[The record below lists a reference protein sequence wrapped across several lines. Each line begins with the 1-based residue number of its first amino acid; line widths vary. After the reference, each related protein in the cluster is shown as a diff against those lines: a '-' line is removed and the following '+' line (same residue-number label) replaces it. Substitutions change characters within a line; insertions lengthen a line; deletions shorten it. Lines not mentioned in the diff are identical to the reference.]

1 MHKNKDRD
9 VVVVGA
15 GLSGLYAA
23 LLLKEAGLS
32 VAVFEARNRVGG
44 LTFSPN
50 SAAYGG
56 RVDLGGQWVSPKQ
69 RRINALIDR
78 YSAPLVKQFVTGQRV
93 CLHGKDTFVG
103 AMGTVPGLNDEEQAD
118 YKNAYGL
125 LYEAMDRI
133 APNPWESDDAAKLDS
148 MTYATWVNTIC
159 QPGRVHGAMTRIP
172 GAYYGAL
179 AEEISALELLQ
190 KLKSCGGPVFMSDTD
205 TGGQSAHM
213 MGSQIVSE
221 GMARDL
227 GDDIVLSAPARAV
240 DWSNGEATVFTDA
253 GAWRSR
259 NVVFATSPT
268 MISQIR
274 FTPHLPSKR
283 RLLHQ
288 RFPNGRNTKAVI
300 VYERP
305 FWRDR
310 NLNGNVIATDGSL
323 TAAYDLGDEQAGKGI
338 LITLFTGVAAYRVD
352 NLAPDRR
359 KARVLELL
367 TQALG
372 AEAQNPI
379 EYMDQVWADEEWSGG
394 ASSPFLVP
402 GALTTIGGELREP
415 VGPLHWAGTHMSREY
430 RGYMEGA
437 LAAGEA
443 AATRIAAGH

>member
-1 MHKNKDRD
+1 MHSKVDRD

-23 LLLKEAGLS
+23 LLLKEFGLS
-32 VAVFEARNRVGG
+32 VVVVEARNRVGG

-50 SAAYGG
+50 SSAYGG

-69 RRINALIDR
+69 KRINMLIER
-78 YSAPLVKQFVTGQRV
+78 YSVPLVKQFVTGQRV
-93 CLHGKDTFVG
+93 CLHGKDTFLG
-103 AMGTVPGLNDEEQAD
+103 AMGTVPGLTEQEQAA
-118 YKNAYGL
+118 YKSAYGL

-133 APNPWESDDAAKLDS
+133 APNPWESAGAAELDS

-159 QPGRVHGAMTRIP
+159 EPGRVHGAMTRIP

-190 KLKSCGGPVFMSDTD
+190 KLKSCGGPIFMSDTD

-213 MGSQIVSE
+213 MGSQITSE

-227 GDDIVLSAPARAV
+227 GEDVVLSSPVRSV
-240 DWSNGEATVFTDA
+240 NWSDDAATVYTDT
-253 GAWRSR
+253 GEWRAR
-259 NVVFATSPT
+259 HVVFATSPT
-268 MISQIR
+268 MINQIG
-274 FTPHLPSKR
+274 FTPQLPSR
-283 RLLHQ
+283 RRMLHQ
-288 RFPNGRNTKAVI
+288 RFPNGRNSKAVI
-300 VYERP
+300 VYDTP

-310 NLNGNVIATDGSL
+310 NLNGNVISTDGSL
-323 TAAYDLGDEQAGKGI
+323 TAAYDLGDENSRKGI
-338 LITLFTGVAAYRVD
+338 LITLFTGLPAYRLD
-352 NLAPDRR
+352 SLTPSAR
-359 KARVLELL
+359 KARIIELL

-372 AEAQNPI
+372 PEARNPI
-379 EYMDQVWADEEWSGG
+379 EYMDQVWADETWSGG

-415 VGPLHWAGTHMSREY
+415 VGPLHWAGTHMSAEY

-437 LAAGEA
+437 LSAGEA
-443 AATRIAAGH
+443 AAKQIAAGR